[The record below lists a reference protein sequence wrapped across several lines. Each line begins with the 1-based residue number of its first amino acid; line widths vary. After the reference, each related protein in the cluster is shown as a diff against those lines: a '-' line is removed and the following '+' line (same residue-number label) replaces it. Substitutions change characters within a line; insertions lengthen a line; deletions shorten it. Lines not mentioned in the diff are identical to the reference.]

1 MFYNMFSGILDK
13 KTAQIV
19 KENEEPIEQNAD
31 KHQCHGCKDVWDA
44 LFKFFDDVFFE
55 GKRLVFFFVF
65 ARLTER
71 AVVWCAVV
79 VCIVVTGILPCV
91 ERIVVV
97 GPRVVYRVVVVFA
110 VVCHVVVCFVSA
122 NIGNVFEKSKKRVME
137 TVDKMKAKRKKLE
150 QYSAM

>member
-44 LFKFFDDVFFE
+44 LFKFFEDVFFE
-55 GKRLVFFFVF
+55 RKRLVVFFVF

-79 VCIVVTGILPCV
+79 VCIVVTGILSCV

-122 NIGNVFEKSKKRVME
+122 NIGNVFEKSKKRVMDYKI
-137 TVDKMKAKRKKLE
+137 VMRCK
-150 QYSAM
+150 

>member
-13 KTAQIV
+13 KTAKIV

-31 KHQCHGCKDVWDA
+31 KHQCYGCKDVWDA

-55 GKRLVFFFVF
+55 RKRLVVFFVF

-79 VCIVVTGILPCV
+79 VCIVVTGILSCV
-91 ERIVVV
+91 ERVVVV
-97 GPRVVYRVVVVFA
+97 GPGVVYRVVIVFA

-122 NIGNVFEKSKKRVME
+122 NLGNVFEKSKKRVME